1 MTRSSQKPPAS
12 PEALAEAETPATPA
26 PASGTDGAPKAS
38 AGSPKEPGAA
48 PDEAPV
54 TGSPS
59 AAGTPSE
66 ATAAPEAA
74 NGATGATPPATTA
87 TTAATTATAKTSK
100 APATAVVT
108 EEAGTKEADAGKAR
122 TAPAAGEAESDTDPS
137 ASAAAQSRLPALV
150 KTMSATAIG
159 KPQPEAGPVGRPGK
173 AALAGAAVVGALL
186 VSVPFLVLAGNKD
199 DEPRRTNTAAAG
211 TVLDGNGQE
220 APGEF
225 AVVAPETSA
234 PPTTAPAEEKQT
246 PPKAANPV
254 PAVPPAAPSAE
265 GKGEAKKDDGPKDP
279 PKKADPP
286 KTEPKAEP
294 KAQPKPKNQPA
305 KAQPAVTFRGPF
317 SFRSHLSGRCIDV
330 PGHNFNDG
338 QPLFMW
344 DCNGADAQKW
354 RIGSDGTIRA
364 RDKCLDVANAVFRN
378 GTPIQLAWCNGSA
391 AQKFDLNPAHD
402 LVNTVVGM
410 CVNIPND
417 SKSRGPSTYLVL
429 WECTGRDNQKWSS

>member
-1 MTRSSQKPPAS
+1 M
-12 PEALAEAETPATPA
+12 
-26 PASGTDGAPKAS
+26 
-38 AGSPKEPGAA
+38 
-48 PDEAPV
+48 

-66 ATAAPEAA
+66 AAAPREP
-74 NGATGATPPATTA
+74 ATGATSA
-87 TTAATTATAKTSK
+87 ATAKASK
-100 APATAVVT
+100 ASEASATAV
-108 EEAGTKEADAGKAR
+108 GTKSGD
-122 TAPAAGEAESDTDPS
+122 TPAVGEAESDTDPS

-265 GKGEAKKDDGPKDP
+265 GKGQAKKDDGPKDP

-410 CVNIPND
+410 CVDIPNH
-417 SKSRGPSTYLVL
+417 SKSRGPSTYLIL
-429 WECTGRDNQKWSS
+429 WECTGLDNQKWSS

>member
-12 PEALAEAETPATPA
+12 PEAQAEAETPATPA

-38 AGSPKEPGAA
+38 AVSPEKLGAA

-59 AAGTPSE
+59 ATGTPSE
-66 ATAAPEAA
+66 AAAPQEP
-74 NGATGATPPATTA
+74 ATGATSAATA
-87 TTAATTATAKTSK
+87 TAATVK
-100 APATAVVT
+100 APKAPKASEASATAV
-108 EEAGTKEADAGKAR
+108 GTKSGD
-122 TAPAAGEAESDTDPS
+122 TPAPAAGEAEGDTDPS

-234 PPTTAPAEEKQT
+234 PPTTAPAEEKT

-254 PAVPPAAPSAE
+254 PAVPPAAPSADGNE
-265 GKGEAKKDDGPKDP
+265 AAKGEAKDDAPKDP
-279 PKKADPP
+279 PKKADP
-286 KTEPKAEP
+286 PKAEP

-338 QPLFMW
+338 QRLFMW

-410 CVNIPND
+410 CVDIPNH
-417 SKSRGPSTYLVL
+417 STSRGPSTYLVL
-429 WECTGRDNQKWSS
+429 WECTGLDNQKWSS